1 MNDNRHTDTRHE
13 IYLQMPLYVIALF
26 VLCDIWML
34 TVSVVAGIVGIIFTA
49 VYSVVVIVLYI
60 SSRVSSE
67 AAYANR
73 AMENGRVQKDLIRE
87 FPIPYVI
94 LDKTG
99 RLAWVNDEFAHITNT
114 SKRKLMRLTAMQVFE
129 GLTHEMIPGECDEP
143 VHADIE
149 YDGKEYRVEIK
160 NIRVNPDGPVDS
172 VQEQETSE
180 HEEEM
185 ENLPVTEDQ
194 PQEKKTIKRKKH
206 TGVTNFTAMYLFD
219 MTERNKLA
227 KENEEQKLVTGLIYI
242 DNYDEIFD
250 DLEEVRHSL
259 LVALVDRKI
268 NKYMANVDAIV
279 RSFEKDKYMFVMP
292 KKYLPQLQENKFAL
306 LDEVKAI
313 NIGNDLPL
321 TLSISLGTEYKS
333 FIEDF
338 EAARSAMELALGR
351 GGDQVVLKSND
362 KITYYGG
369 RSQGT
374 EKSTR
379 VKARVKTLAFKE
391 LLETKE
397 KVIIMAH
404 KNPDMD
410 AFGSAIGVYR
420 MVNSMNKEAHIV
432 INEVSSAIS
441 PIYGNFTANSMY
453 GDDMIINNE
462 QAIEMINADTML
474 VVVDVNNPSLTE
486 CEELISYAKTVVV
499 FDHHRQTKDVI
510 ANATLSYVEPFAS
523 SACEMIAEMLQYM
536 DEKIKLRP
544 SEADAMYA
552 GILIDTDNF
561 LTKTGVRTF
570 EAAAYLRRSGADV
583 MRVRKMFR
591 SDIDSYRQ
599 KADGVRNA
607 EMVLGMFAVSVFEPK
622 EGPESPIVLTAKVAN
637 EMLNIAGVRAS
648 FVIAQLGDDVK
659 ISARSIDD
667 VNVQIIM
674 ERMGGGGHANIA
686 AAQFKN
692 TTKEEVK
699 EQLVNLL
706 EEMYKEG
713 DI

>member
-87 FPIPYVI
+87 FPIPYAI

-129 GLTHEMIPGECDEP
+129 GLPHEMIPGECDEP

-292 KKYLPQLQENKFAL
+292 K
-306 LDEVKAI
+306 
-313 NIGNDLPL
+313 NIFH
-321 TLSISLGTEYKS
+321 SFRRISLRCWMK
-333 FIEDF
+333 
-338 EAARSAMELALGR
+338 
-351 GGDQVVLKSND
+351 
-362 KITYYGG
+362 
-369 RSQGT
+369 
-374 EKSTR
+374 
-379 VKARVKTLAFKE
+379 
-391 LLETKE
+391 
-397 KVIIMAH
+397 
-404 KNPDMD
+404 
-410 AFGSAIGVYR
+410 
-420 MVNSMNKEAHIV
+420 
-432 INEVSSAIS
+432 
-441 PIYGNFTANSMY
+441 
-453 GDDMIINNE
+453 
-462 QAIEMINADTML
+462 
-474 VVVDVNNPSLTE
+474 
-486 CEELISYAKTVVV
+486 
-499 FDHHRQTKDVI
+499 
-510 ANATLSYVEPFAS
+510 
-523 SACEMIAEMLQYM
+523 
-536 DEKIKLRP
+536 
-544 SEADAMYA
+544 
-552 GILIDTDNF
+552 
-561 LTKTGVRTF
+561 
-570 EAAAYLRRSGADV
+570 
-583 MRVRKMFR
+583 
-591 SDIDSYRQ
+591 
-599 KADGVRNA
+599 
-607 EMVLGMFAVSVFEPK
+607 
-622 EGPESPIVLTAKVAN
+622 
-637 EMLNIAGVRAS
+637 
-648 FVIAQLGDDVK
+648 
-659 ISARSIDD
+659 
-667 VNVQIIM
+667 
-674 ERMGGGGHANIA
+674 
-686 AAQFKN
+686 
-692 TTKEEVK
+692 
-699 EQLVNLL
+699 
-706 EEMYKEG
+706 
-713 DI
+713 